1 MTRGQ
6 SKSETLYSMDRI
18 DERFPSG
25 LKMKLQA
32 TESTV
37 PPLDHLDC
45 NTVGN
50 YITGTREGSH
60 RQTIL
65 YSDTDLGARGV
76 MDQGTTANQPKN
88 KDCHWNLRRPCERY
102 SLL

>member
-6 SKSETLYSMDRI
+6 SKSETLYIMDRI

-32 TESTV
+32 TDSTV

-45 NTVGN
+45 NTVVKLHHGN
-50 YITGTREGSH
+50 KRKWSSLNYFVLRHGPGSTRGDGSRH
-60 RQTIL
+60 H
-65 YSDTDLGARGV
+65 G
-76 MDQGTTANQPKN
+76 K
-88 KDCHWNLRRPCERY
+88 
-102 SLL
+102 